1 MDANEFRIRD
11 PRGFPHEG
19 VQTEKPPPKLS
30 FSENSSSLVRC
41 VPNERA
47 TFFVKIDCDED
58 SDLLPLKFEWSRGEL
73 PIENSDR
80 FRITQ
85 TSTAVQ
91 LAVEHVQR
99 EDAGHY
105 TLIARTKGNNV
116 IRKDVELIV
125 EDRSTGEDP
134 PIFLRRLTDLS
145 VKVGTR
151 TRLLVEIRSSTELKL
166 TWYRNDRRICE
177 TDRIKEINEGTFH
190 YLEVS
195 PVILE
200 DGGQWMVL
208 AENTG
213 GRNSCIAHLNVLVP
227 KAYKTPEFIEEL
239 RAILTQ
245 QGTVSL
251 ECKVVGVPTPQLR
264 WFKDSKEIKAGDVFA
279 LTANVDDPTSLGT
292 YTCEAVNCMGKSYSS
307 SKVHVMGRGSREGS
321 LKPAD
326 SIPNNAPPPIFTN
339 ELRDLS
345 VRIGEPIILGCQ
357 VVVPPWP
364 KTVVWYN
371 KNGRIESSERYKL
384 IEDGL
389 GVYMIEVKPS
399 ESCDEGEWKCVVTSY
414 EGCVGI
420 STCNVTMDIPK
431 NYRKPRFM
439 ESLRAVLTEEG
450 LVSFECKVVGFPT
463 PVLKWFKD
471 GQELKPG
478 DVYQLTGTNSLGT
491 YCCIAKNC
499 MGESSSVAVL
509 TVEDIKNQLNDE
521 ERLTFANQNQP
532 PKFVVGLKSQE
543 AKINEFFQFTVNV
556 NATPDPML
564 SWFRDEFPIEN
575 SERYSHYRGEQDNW
589 HLDIRAV
596 EFVDQAEWKCV
607 AVNDF
612 GTSVTSS
619 YLKLQIPRHYKKPRF
634 LECLRAVLTEEGA
647 VNLECKVIGVP
658 QPVLKWYKDG
668 VELKPGDIHRIIS
681 GQDGTC
687 CLGTYTCEARNCM
700 GVVAS
705 SASLLGFEE
714 AYKNQKHEQAQENEL
729 QRNFSLSTIQEERTS
744 QLYETPVG
752 DITIDSKGEVSFS
765 FDGKEVSVSLYETP
779 DLTEEEAL
787 KIVEMY
793 ADQISEHVT
802 EHNVV
807 ELPPLRFVKET
818 SQSGKLLMEAVV
830 IDISPEYFSHEED
843 MRTEAGLDDISIN
856 EITVH
861 GSSGH
866 EGDTDREAEN
876 YAQRSF
882 EKMEEDLSLTAPIRK
897 RKKSRPTETTEE
909 FYSLSKASDS
919 QAGDEEDTSDLQT
932 FASATQMSSRID
944 SAAGPDAAQPAD
956 GMQPPKRKKA
966 KGKTTDS
973 DSSKTTEDDTKMQ
986 DISGAV
992 GDGLMSVKPVKVI
1005 SSATEIEQN
1014 LRTLLPLAKSLKT
1027 IEHHLTIVENE
1038 VVEQAAMMMT
1048 SGSAEQSIAI
1058 IRNIIDPVKQVEC
1071 KLRAYSGET
1080 PLDALFQTMEED
1092 IRKLHTSLQ
1101 VIEKCVEID
1110 ETGVTL
1116 IQRTSVCIIDSVGD
1130 QLIKALQEVQSIAKT
1145 FESTSLRAH
1154 IDLTA
1159 DDIRQGLEITQGTIK
1174 SQALLQEAQEL
1185 EAAKHLSETVA
1196 KLQARPEGEP
1206 ASFANISDAKLPD
1219 EADALKLIC
1228 QPVVNI
1234 QAALEKVE
1242 NELSLEENEEQIY
1255 KKVHK
1260 KVLENIV
1267 EPIKE
1272 LQSVLEIIERKAE
1285 ALAGTESTEQKV
1297 NMAILDIVTP
1307 ALFELNKGMEI
1318 ILNESSDNV
1327 QAGML
1332 TVSTVESMVP
1342 PLQEIQN
1349 GLAQLTQ
1356 DVESGHF
1363 TEEAVLDSA
1372 DTQKL
1377 LQSIAQSVLHFET
1390 NIERISARLSPNV
1403 QSGLFN
1409 IKEEMSALIGNV
1421 LNENITKYH
1430 VTLLENLKRPIDELN
1445 YCIRQIEGKSISGSL
1460 TDFIDPLHSLSD
1472 RVHLGQEIMHMSG
1485 AKQNEKNLE
1494 VLDRMEQLIRRVEI
1508 DIEEHEFK
1516 VLQREVELDEK
1527 RANEE
1532 EKSFLY
1538 MRQAMEMKIAQ
1549 DEAGQN
1555 IQELLHTVTE
1565 IEATPDL
1572 DAQTQKVLSVLD
1584 QSLTGLV
1591 ADVEK
1596 LKESPSTREE
1606 NEAATKVLTDIAK
1619 PLQAAA
1625 EVLRRALTPAK
1636 ELKVEQ
1642 LPQRVCLQ
1650 AVLQELNEVVEN
1662 IPEQNEQNVKLK
1674 ALPIVQSVLKIV
1686 PALQTI
1692 TDLPQA
1698 STAVTHAE
1706 KKKAAADVDSGAAK
1720 RPKMAAEV
1728 SDEVETARTPDAPTT
1743 VKVEENV
1750 ETPLAA
1756 EAQHTAEPQQ
1766 EASSTDASRPA
1777 AKAADDASTLEDIS
1791 AMKSAAESLPA
1802 DSLASGAEDKTDHLK
1817 AFEANKN
1824 KVNALLSQLKNS
1836 IATVLAHC
1844 DEVDVGSLQVETAQQ
1859 VKASLSKLAGVTE
1872 CIADVHQPIVVET
1885 LGSLSDAS
1893 ECRTF
1898 AEAVCHLEACVV
1910 QVEECMAQ
1918 ADLKELSGGGSISE
1932 LKTLALPL
1940 QDLKECITVFHNEEL
1955 EQVMSLAT
1963 ASLPL
1968 TSAQVLQDI
1977 QPFVLSIKESQAIE
1991 TLQSLAADESLAQ
2004 LKQFIKP
2011 IQELQTAVLSAA
2023 EQVHLSQIESL
2034 PQQASIA
2041 VLEKCAKPIQDIR
2054 EALLQV
2060 QEETPLSTLE
2070 ATPAL
2075 QVLKEKS
2082 EVVYNLLQYCEKV
2095 DLHILE
2101 NLADM
2106 STQADVSAL
2115 KSCAELKSLETQLEP
2130 AVSAKQAT
2138 VKYLDVKECIADGI
2152 KQIQVCLTSA
2162 EKTVVPELND
2172 VGEVMKEL
2180 KRELEY
2186 MQSELSKPAAQ
2197 QNAAKANRSVA
2208 KTMFKLKEC
2217 LVHTYEAGVEKSLDE
2232 IEKTFEDILTALPTL
2247 EIQLAQEMYAKIEAS
2262 LHAFNTTCAQPETP
2276 ELEKLIEPIGDILS
2290 STKAINELKSIDVE
2304 KSSLVVAQLQSHL
2317 MAAFRAL
2324 NEVSESLS
2332 GAGREA
2338 VLKAQDAVLATN
2350 EFIAEASEQIRT
2362 IELLQ
2367 EVDSLTPSLA
2377 AIPGSFTSASEQER
2391 KQALLET
2398 LMQRVT
2404 QGKAF
2409 LQSIEDGLN
2418 ANNPVFYRLAEQ
2430 NELDISSVEAAL
2442 IRIEKEIIPKLE
2454 TQVPAA
2460 DDSALVDVLGVHLKS
2475 LQDSLAKLN
2484 TAAIVVEKV
2493 RVDVETRSI
2502 EQQEPEPG
2510 LVAQKSVT
2518 STTPQQTSAK
2528 KESSQLRETSLPA
2541 EEDISTLEEISA
2553 IESYLGSPPPIS
2565 RAEEAPPT
2573 PPADKGKVD
2582 VLLSQLKSSIVS
2594 VLAHGH
2600 EVDVASLQLET
2611 AQQIKA
2617 SLTKLQHVNECFA
2630 DVRQPTVIE
2639 PPLLSLSDASECKT
2653 FADAVCNLDA
2663 FVVQVEECLAQSDL
2677 SVQAISEL
2685 KTLAQPLHEVK
2696 ECVRVFHNE
2705 ELEHV
2710 LSLPTISMQ
2719 LTSAQVLQ
2727 DIQPFVLSI
2736 KENHALETLQS
2747 LAENASLA
2755 QLKQFIQPIQE
2766 LESAILS
2773 NVEQVHLSQAENI
2786 SRQESTAILEKCAKP
2801 IWDIREA
2808 LLQVQEET
2816 PLSTLEDCPALK
2828 VVKEQTDVIYH
2839 LLQYCEQV
2847 DMNALENIVEMSTQA
2862 DVSALKSC
2870 VELKSVH
2877 TQLEPPAT
2885 GVVESVKLQDVR
2897 ESITNGINQL
2907 QTCLE
2912 KSTANNVP
2920 ELCEVEVAMQELQH
2934 ELQSMQDELTKPAAE
2949 QQAAESQTRVAKV
2962 MFKLKECI
2970 VHTYEAGVEESLDD
2984 IERTFADILQ
2994 AMPTL
2999 ELQLAQEMCGKLE
3012 SAASEFVTSCT
3023 QSDDLADFRKLT
3035 QPLELVLASTKAI
3048 GELKLVEVQ
3057 KSSLAVANLQSH
3069 LMAVFRALDEIGE
3082 SAAANERK
3090 NISQLQNAVLSISEF
3105 IDTSENTL
3113 RAIELIQELDTLM
3126 TQLSFVANEVRL
3138 AKANESKRT
3147 YLEAINSGV
3156 ASAKAFLLSIDEGLK
3171 INNSVFVKLAA
3182 ENEVD
3187 IESVQAALIRLEN
3200 EILEKARTE
3209 SSTTEEE
3216 EAVVDALRVHL
3227 KNLQDKLLA
3236 LNNAAAKEKPKVAEP
3251 EVVEAKIN
3259 QKSAAVSEVDD
3270 GAKESEAVTE
3280 IREQPADKKESLE
3293 QAEPGKVTEIE
3304 VVQPIVKKEAGPIEA
3319 EAIAPQA
3326 ATHEQATPEE
3336 KLEVTADETKPQAAI
3351 SAKDKDT
3358 QEAPEAVV
3366 EPKEPQAPTLPTE
3379 PYLQKAEE
3387 LINNTLALTQA
3398 LSNQK
3403 LSKATTEVYK
3413 SVELTLKEI
3422 KNLLQTQPSN
3432 TIEDH
3437 IFLPLFKLKDLIA
3450 FIKRTPMDDVSKAEE
3465 AQQVIQH
3472 TNGVLLQILNGHR
3485 GLRNAMIFDITEA
3498 TLPYIGSITSFITQV
3513 FPNDRNLCAISR
3525 ALQRIS
3531 TEMNALKKENTSNM
3545 DRGSR
3550 AYQNL
3555 QSALYELKNSL
3566 DTLCAEQKIE
3576 ILLLQKESLERI
3588 CKAMDE
3594 GQLRD
3599 VIELIQEFEVQKDFF
3614 VQMLEALK
3622 IMSQQQAA
3630 AARQEDSKAEKPE
3643 QAAADEA
3650 LKQHIENVLNVIA
3663 GDERL
3668 KDIGSELSESL
3679 NDDERFAKLVFK
3691 LREHIVHTY
3700 DGGPRAADEN
3710 AEKLEDIIE
3719 NLLASNPEAARKLTE
3734 EYYEY
3739 IKNNVK
3745 QIPERIKAI
3754 ENAELR
3760 KKVSALNPRLK
3771 ALSAVAKAVKEL
3783 KTVKKLADTQ
3793 ENLKKELLN
3802 TVEFLDDLA
3811 KSLAADLQANI
3822 EKLKKLAL
3830 REYDYVNNSEKAA
3843 QAPKIL
3849 LDTYFLTS
3857 GFNDLC
3863 AKLQRAELV
3872 TAEAKESEVV
3882 VLETKDAQ
3890 LNVEVKPKVEVVE
3903 EKEQL
3908 QQDAV
3913 TGRDVT
3919 VEPQVTTAATEIAEV
3934 PTFDEKEV
3942 SMEVEDVQRAI
3953 AIEEPKTKTVDE
3965 SKSEEK
3971 LVAEADKAPAATE
3984 EPLNPNL
3991 LKHFTDIVEVTAKIR
4006 NEVGAT
4012 KNSILRAK
4020 LLQFDAPLATIGT
4033 ISETV
4038 KLSNNIDKSSEKIAT
4053 LQKVLMNL
4061 FVTLDDL
4068 QQQSTGELTKHIED
4082 VKKLALSGFESVEKS
4097 ATSADSEK
4105 ILLSICDLTKGVLE
4119 VCKELQK
4126 IEEEPLETTETT
4138 DTQTIFEEQ
4147 VQETKT
4153 EQSAAVKEVNEQV
4166 LAETRSQV
4174 EDEGKKEDQP
4184 AEKVADEIVEE
4195 QAGKAQQ
4202 ETPTTGDN
4210 EAKDKEKAAPESQN
4224 IEEEVL
4230 VETKPQIG
4238 EQKKT
4243 EELPEEKIKE
4253 QKAEAQV
4260 LSTDET
4266 KADVKEEKPKTEEPA
4281 TSEQKQEELQPQIE
4295 EQIPRPQIEEQIVE
4309 NIVAKEA
4316 TTESPKQADKPAEV
4330 TIEEQLTPET
4340 LKSEEIPSQEPAS
4353 VAEEQKR
4360 EEKEA
4365 QREVAAFT
4373 DKQALEEATR
4383 VVEKEKT
4390 NQEQVVAKLSE
4401 EKAESESEEQKAQ
4414 NEQQEENKI
4423 LSQVEAEEQAILET
4437 KTEKVEPQVEAKKL
4451 EEAVEKEKTVEQ
4463 VSPQSKAIDTLI
4475 TKPEAQIATKEET
4488 KEQPEEQVT
4497 PETQPVTEIQES
4509 KEVKPEVEKA
4519 EKQIEKPKNPLEIP
4533 EEHVAQEA
4541 KASPTVEVATSRE
4554 DKPET
4559 TAIKDSSEEPIPLG
4573 EKRIKAV
4580 TEETKTEVKEEAK
4593 KVQEQLL
4600 EDILEPQEANDENRK
4615 PEIEDHVASVALIAD
4630 VEKSGLQLSE
4640 ENKGAEET
4648 EQVKPAVTEKVGIVA
4663 EQLKPELK
4671 KEKLE
4676 GEIDTEKQKA
4686 EERDELRK
4694 AKEELTPKENP
4705 HEQKVEKSTTDKKEI
4720 TDLQPS
4726 QELST
4731 KLEQYFASISQT
4743 AVKATAKIPEIK
4755 PQIIHEKLVALPPL
4769 LEKIVQVSENVK
4781 NLQRVEKSAQR
4792 MVTLQKALMDTFV
4805 IFDDLH
4811 EIATTEVKTQL
4822 EKVKELALHL
4832 YDNIEKSEKY
4842 VESEGVLLDLVQ
4854 LTGSVLEV
4862 CSILQKEVS
4871 HEKVIEAKPI
4881 EKKLGEEEKPT
4892 EQKVEEKQ
4900 EPEEKVIEK
4909 TPEEKQITEKDTLA
4923 KVPEEKVVAQKHE
4936 ESKVP
4941 TQEAVEKLVET
4952 TESDKLIATP
4962 TEQKKSQ
4969 DTEKDK
4975 VLEDTK
4981 LKEKAGKQK
4990 SVEEK
4995 LSEKSTEKKPVE
5007 QKVEEKPIKQTDEE
5021 VKKIDA
5027 KVPETEKT
5035 NETPIELRESEMSK
5049 ETTAN
5054 QKSAEDKPHEKMLE
5068 EETVEKKS
5076 EEKSN
5081 EQEEKVKG
5089 KPKEKLQETLT
5100 EQKQPN
5106 EIEIEEIEQEKPK
5119 EKAAKQKSV
5128 EDKVPEKVPV
5138 EKPVEKTTAEK
5149 ESEAE
5154 SKAQQIEEKKKLKDK
5169 VTEEKPEEMQAV
5181 GQDTLDAKKLEAE
5194 KINEIVFEP
5203 KEEKVIEPKSV
5214 EVKPQEEL
5222 GEKPVEKKVQEKS
5235 TEKKDEAKENLK
5247 EKVDEA
5253 AVEEKR
5259 QVGLEAQ
5266 KSELDKETEI
5276 EQKKLEDEGHKEKPV
5291 EKIVQEKTAEEKDE
5305 EKKKKE
5311 KLPEP
5316 KAKEVSVDETK
5327 KESEQKKAQEEKSK
5341 KEEKTGDQKIGVAK
5355 PTEQDAAKT
5364 KPVEVEKIEDANVK
5378 DDEKNPKLEEFYKN
5392 ITETQNILQKEIE
5405 AAKDILLSQKLTA
5418 LQPQIEKL
5426 VLITQTIKN
5435 NDCVEKASKDIVRL
5449 QRVLMDIFITFDDLH
5464 DAKFHILKSK
5474 IEEIKT
5480 SALAEYD
5487 YIEKGKRQINSEEL
5501 LERMSILLKKV
5512 LDTCVELR
5520 KVSENVPV
5528 ESAEPDSDKDNTA
5541 KAATAEKVETVE
5553 KKAKV
5558 EPAEEPLNQSLPLY
5572 YNQIVESVSK
5582 TSVKLSEMDD
5592 NGFRVKLMPLH
5603 STLQGV
5609 LSSAEH
5615 LKGVNKIEKSKE
5627 KVVTLQKS
5635 LMDIYVLYDDLQ
5647 AINVQELKGDL
5658 EQVKTLALKHYDLID
5673 KSVREVNS
5681 QEILEELV
5689 KLCLEIHRVS
5699 EMICQHV
5706 KTSKDEETLKKAK
5719 ESAEAADTEK
5729 KLDRKKEKVKEEKK
5743 ADDSAEKSDKKKAEE
5758 KVIEEAKK
5766 VEEKPKSKDKKNTT
5780 EKEIRKEETLKEAV
5794 DAKKQSDLTEKTTE
5808 APEKAEQQTAIDII
5822 QKKVEEENK
5831 LEKVGDEPATKVD
5844 KEEEKPKKVE
5854 RKKSPREVRTEK
5866 KEELTRIEK
5875 EAIDAIVPTMQE
5887 STDKPRLTEEKVK
5900 VESQKISA
5908 EEDEKKKKV
5917 EEESVETTPKK
5928 EAEEAKIRE
5937 AAAKVEEPKKDERKK
5952 STEEVKAADNK
5963 QPGEVS
5969 EPEVTETL
5977 PKKSAEKPAEKLTE
5991 ELDEA
5996 DEKPKKIARKK
6007 SEEEIKKIQEK
6018 PTSPKQVAEKK
6029 DLEKLEEVEK
6039 PKKDIELPEEKPK
6052 IDIKEKSVE
6061 AEKKADEKK
6070 PEESKSLENKL
6081 EPSAT
6086 EESEKAVD
6094 KPKDVKVEKGAEEDK
6109 TVEQEKSEK
6118 LEVFEKKAEI
6128 VEKPEDKLEKLDEK
6142 PAEEADKAQEK
6153 PIKEKGK
6160 MSAEEVKKG
6169 EEEKTAT
6176 LEAVKKKPETVEK
6189 SEEKLAKKPGE
6200 EADKTLEKHKKEKR
6214 KKSAE
6219 EVKKVEEEKPAIVE
6233 ASEKKTETVEK
6244 SEDKLAE
6251 KPGEEADKTLEKHKK
6266 EKRKKS
6272 ADEVKKVEEE
6282 KPAIVEAVEKKT
6294 ETVEKS
6300 EDKLAEKPGEE
6311 ADKTLEKHKK
6321 EKRKK
6326 SAGEVKKVEE
6336 EKPAIVE
6343 AVEKKP
6349 ETVEKSEEKLAE
6361 KPVEEADKTVEEHK
6375 KEKRKKS
6382 ADEVKKVEEEKPA
6395 NLEAVEK
6402 KPQTVEKP
6410 EEKLAEKPVEEA
6422 DKTVE
6427 EHKKEKRKKSADE
6440 VKKVEEE
6447 KPANLEAVEKKPQTV
6462 EKPEEPLS
6470 DESSKTLEKPNEEK
6484 KEKSAEEVKKVEE
6497 EKPAFVEAVEKK
6509 PETVEKSEEKL
6520 AEKPVEEADKTL
6532 EKHKKEKRK
6541 KTQEIVEKKA
6551 EAIETRDKKSAEK
6564 PIIEAEKTVENRK
6577 EDKGKK
6583 NEEEEKKI
6591 EPIKKPAEKP
6601 VEEVEKLEE
6610 KPKKEKKK
6618 KSVEEEKAADK
6629 KKPEA
6634 VENKPEAAE
6643 NLDKKPEDK
6652 PADKPPKET
6661 EKVEEKPQKRKK
6673 SAEKDKEVIEK
6684 QVEPTPKVTEE
6695 IKTEADKT
6703 KKEKRKKSIAEDKQ
6717 PIDITKEATT
6727 KKTEDMSITQKDVTE
6742 VVEPKSAQQIITKPA
6757 EAAKEKA
6764 LDVVDAVPLEK
6775 SMSRAEKPSE
6785 VEYKDKREAR
6795 NARRAPNVELKL
6807 TNRNSALGSN
6817 IKLTCSISGAE
6828 LKVDWYRDKTL
6839 IANDDKYRKTFNDG
6853 LSCLEIRTAN
6863 AGDAG
6868 VYRCVAANRNGEVET
6883 SCLVTVYDVPTTKF
6897 GTTPI
6902 FTRNIRVF
6910 EPTAFLVA
6918 WYLDFTV
6925 PTKEVKLLNS
6935 HND

>member
-1 MDANEFRIRD
+1 
-11 PRGFPHEG
+11 
-19 VQTEKPPPKLS
+19 
-30 FSENSSSLVRC
+30 
-41 VPNERA
+41 
-47 TFFVKIDCDED
+47 
-58 SDLLPLKFEWSRGEL
+58 SRGEL

-125 EDRSTGEDP
+125 DDRSTGEDP
-134 PIFLRRLTDLS
+134 PIFLRRLVDLS

-239 RAILTQ
+239 RAVLTQ

-463 PVLKWFKD
+463 PLLKWFKD

-944 SAAGPDAAQPAD
+944 SAAGPDAAQPAE

-966 KGKTTDS
+966 KGKATDS

-1130 QLIKALQEVQSIAKT
+1130 QLIKALQEVQNIAKT

-1234 QAALEKVE
+1234 QAALEQVE

-1485 AKQNEKNLE
+1485 AKQNERNLE

-1549 DEAGQN
+1549 DEAGQY

-1642 LPQRVCLQ
+1642 LPQSVSLQ

-1720 RPKMAAEV
+1720 KPKMAAEV
-1728 SDEVETARTPDAPTT
+1728 SDEVETAPIPDAPTT
-1743 VKVEENV
+1743 VKVE
-1750 ETPLAA
+1750 
-1756 EAQHTAEPQQ
+1756 
-1766 EASSTDASRPA
+1766 PA
-1777 AKAADDASTLEDIS
+1777 TKAADDASTLEDIS

-1802 DSLASGAEDKTDHLK
+1802 DSLASGPEDKTDHLK

-1940 QDLKECITVFHNEEL
+1940 QDLKECIKVFHNEEL

-2011 IQELQTAVLSAA
+2011 IQELQTAVLSTA

-2060 QEETPLSTLE
+2060 QDETPLSTLE

-2095 DLHILE
+2095 DLHVLE

-2162 EKTVVPELND
+2162 EKNVVPELHD

-2180 KRELEY
+2180 KRELEH
-2186 MQSELSKPAAQ
+2186 MQSELSEPTAQ

-2262 LHAFNTTCAQPETP
+2262 LHAFNTTCAQPEAP

-2332 GAGREA
+2332 GAVREA

-2510 LVAQKSVT
+2510 LVAQKSLT

-2617 SLTKLQHVNECFA
+2617 SLTKLQNVNECFA

-2653 FADAVCNLDA
+2653 FADAVCNLEA
-2663 FVVQVEECLAQSDL
+2663 CVVQVEECLAQSELQDL
-2677 SVQAISEL
+2677 SAQAISEL

-2696 ECVRVFHNE
+2696 ECVRVFRNE

-2747 LAENASLA
+2747 LAENALLA

-2897 ESITNGINQL
+2897 ESISNGINQL

-2934 ELQSMQDELTKPAAE
+2934 ELQSMQNELTKPAAE

-3069 LMAVFRALDEIGE
+3069 LMAIFRALDEIGE
-3082 SAAANERK
+3082 SAAANERT
-3090 NISQLQNAVLSISEF
+3090 NFSQLQNAVLSISEF

-3138 AKANESKRT
+3138 AKANESKRA

-3171 INNSVFVKLAA
+3171 INNYVFVKLAA

-3200 EILEKARTE
+3200 EILEKVRTA

-3227 KNLQDKLLA
+3227 KNLQDKFLA

-3259 QKSAAVSEVDD
+3259 QKSAAVSEP
-3270 GAKESEAVTE
+3270 E
-3280 IREQPADKKESLE
+3280 
-3293 QAEPGKVTEIE
+3293 KVTAIE

-3326 ATHEQATPEE
+3326 VTHEQATPEE

-3379 PYLQKAEE
+3379 PYLQRAEE

-3398 LSNQK
+3398 LSNQE

-3432 TIEDH
+3432 IIEDH

-3465 AQQVIQH
+3465 AQQVIQN

-3630 AARQEDSKAEKPE
+3630 AARQEDSKAEKLE

-3700 DGGPRAADEN
+3700 DGGPRAADES

-3739 IKNNVK
+3739 IENNVK
-3745 QIPERIKAI
+3745 QISEKIKII

-3760 KKVSALNPRLK
+3760 TKVSALNPRLK
-3771 ALSAVAKAVKEL
+3771 ALAAVVKDVKEL
-3783 KTVKKLADTQ
+3783 KIAKKLADRQ
-3793 ENLKKELLN
+3793 KNLKKELLN

-3811 KSLAADLQANI
+3811 KPLAADLQANI

-3830 REYDYVNNSEKAA
+3830 REYDYINNSEKAA

-3857 GFNDLC
+3857 GLTDLC
-3863 AKLQRAELV
+3863 AKLQRAALV

-3882 VLETKDAQ
+3882 VLETEDAQ
-3890 LNVEVKPKVEVVE
+3890 LKVEVKPKVEVVE

-3913 TGRDVT
+3913 TGRDVS

-3934 PTFDEKEV
+3934 PAFDEKEV

-3971 LVAEADKAPAATE
+3971 LVAEADKAPTTTE
-3984 EPLNPNL
+3984 EPLKPNL

-4012 KNSILRAK
+4012 KNPILRAK

-4082 VKKLALSGFESVEKS
+4082 VKKLALSGFETVEKS
-4097 ATSADSEK
+4097 AASADSEK

-4119 VCKELQK
+4119 VCKELLK
-4126 IEEEPLETTETT
+4126 IEEEQLETTETT

-4153 EQSAAVKEVNEQV
+4153 EQVAAVKEVQEQV
-4166 LAETRSQV
+4166 LAETRPQL

-4184 AEKVADEIVEE
+4184 AEKVADARVEE

-4202 ETPTTGDN
+4202 ETPTTGNN
-4210 EAKDKEKAAPESQN
+4210 ETKDKEKAAPESQN
-4224 IEEEVL
+4224 IEEEVS

-4243 EELPEEKIKE
+4243 EELPEEKNK
-4253 QKAEAQV
+4253 
-4260 LSTDET
+4260 
-4266 KADVKEEKPKTEEPA
+4266 
-4281 TSEQKQEELQPQIE
+4281 
-4295 EQIPRPQIEEQIVE
+4295 RIEEQIVE
-4309 NIVAKEA
+4309 DIVAKEA
-4316 TTESPKQADKPAEV
+4316 TTESPKQADNPAEV
-4330 TIEEQLTPET
+4330 TIEEQLMPET
-4340 LKSEEIPSQEPAS
+4340 LKSEEIPSQEPVS

-4360 EEKEA
+4360 EKKEA
-4365 QREVAAFT
+4365 QREVAAST
-4373 DKQALEEATR
+4373 DKQALEEVTR

-4390 NQEQVVAKLSE
+4390 NQEQVVAKEQLSE
-4401 EKAESESEEQKAQ
+4401 EKAQSESEEQKEAQ
-4414 NEQQEENKI
+4414 NEQQEEKKI
-4423 LSQVEAEEQAILET
+4423 LSQVETEEQAILET

-4533 EEHVAQEA
+4533 EVHVAQET

-4573 EKRIKAV
+4573 EKTIKAV

-4615 PEIEDHVASVALIAD
+4615 PEIEDQVASVALIVD
-4630 VEKSGLQLSE
+4630 VKKPELQLSE

-4648 EQVKPAVTEKVGIVA
+4648 EQVKPAVTEKVGEQGVA

-4743 AVKATAKIPEIK
+4743 AVKVTAKISEIK
-4755 PQIIHEKLVALPPL
+4755 PQRIHEKLVALPPL
-4769 LEKIVQVSENVK
+4769 LEKIIQVSENVK
-4781 NLQRVEKSAQR
+4781 NLQRVEKAAQR

-4862 CSILQKEVS
+4862 CSVLQKEVS

-4881 EKKLGEEEKPT
+4881 EKKLGEEERPT

-4923 KVPEEKVVAQKHE
+4923 KVPEEIVVAQKPEEESIKQQHE
-4936 ESKVP
+4936 EPKVP

-4952 TESDKLIATP
+4952 TEADKLIESP

-4981 LKEKAGKQK
+4981 LKRKAGKQK

-5007 QKVEEKPIKQTDEE
+5007 QKVEEKSIRQTDEE
-5021 VKKIDA
+5021 MKKPDA
-5027 KVPETEKT
+5027 KVPETEKA
-5035 NETPIELRESEMSK
+5035 NETPIELREAEMSK
-5049 ETTAN
+5049 ETAAN
-5054 QKSAEDKPHEKMLE
+5054 QKSAEDKPHEKMPE

-5076 EEKSN
+5076 EEKSK

-5100 EQKQPN
+5100 GQKQPN
-5106 EIEIEEIEQEKPK
+5106 EIEIEQAIEQEKPK
-5119 EKAAKQKSV
+5119 EKPAKQKSV
-5128 EDKVPEKVPV
+5128 EDKVPEKVPA
-5138 EKPVEKTTAEK
+5138 EKPVEKNTAEK
-5149 ESEAE
+5149 ESEAQ
-5154 SKAQQIEEKKKLKDK
+5154 SKAQRIDENKKLKDK
-5169 VTEEKPEEMQAV
+5169 VTEEKPEEKQAV

-5194 KINEIVFEP
+5194 KVSEIVFEP
-5203 KEEKVIEPKSV
+5203 KEEKVIEPKPV

-5222 GEKPVEKKVQEKS
+5222 GEKPVEKKIQEKS

-5259 QVGLEAQ
+5259 QVCLEAQ
-5266 KSELDKETEI
+5266 KSELDKETEV

-5291 EKIVQEKTAEEKDE
+5291 EKKVQEKTAEEKDE
-5305 EKKKKE
+5305 EKNKKE

-5316 KAKEVSVDETK
+5316 KAQEVPVDETK
-5327 KESEQKKAQEEKSK
+5327 IESEQKKAQEEKSK

-5364 KPVEVEKIEDANVK
+5364 KPVEVEKIEDAIVK
-5378 DDEKNPKLEEFYKN
+5378 DDEKNPKLEEFYKK

-5426 VLITQTIKN
+5426 VVITQTIKN

-5464 DAKFHILKSK
+5464 DVKFHILKSK

-5501 LERMSILLKKV
+5501 LKRMSILLKKV

-5558 EPAEEPLNQSLPLY
+5558 EPTEEPLNQSLPLY

-5592 NGFRVKLMPLH
+5592 NEFRVKLMPLH

-5647 AINVQELKGDL
+5647 AINAQELKGDL

-5673 KSVREVNS
+5673 KSFREVNS
-5681 QEILEELV
+5681 QEILVELV
-5689 KLCLEIHRVS
+5689 KLCQEIHRVS
-5699 EMICQHV
+5699 ENICQYV
-5706 KTSKDEETLKKAK
+5706 KRSKEEETLKKAK
-5719 ESAEAADTEK
+5719 ESAEAADAEK
-5729 KLDRKKEKVKEEKK
+5729 KLDKKKEKVEDEKK
-5743 ADDSAEKSDKKKAEE
+5743 ADDSAEKSDKKVAQE

-5780 EKEIRKEETLKEAV
+5780 EKEIRKEEMLKEAV

-5822 QKKVEEENK
+5822 QKKIEEENK

-5854 RKKSPREVRTEK
+5854 RKKSPREVRAEK
-5866 KEELTRIEK
+5866 REELTRIEK
-5875 EAIDAIVPTMQE
+5875 EAIEAIVPTMQE

-5900 VESQKISA
+5900 VENQKISA
-5908 EEDEKKKKV
+5908 EEDEKKKKM
-5917 EEESVETTPKK
+5917 EETSVETTPKK
-5928 EAEEAKIRE
+5928 EAEEDKIRE
-5937 AAAKVEEPKKDERKK
+5937 AAVKVEEHKKDESKK
-5952 STEEVKAADNK
+5952 STEEVKAADKK

-5977 PKKSAEKPAEKLTE
+5977 PKKSAEKPDDKPAEKLTE
-5991 ELDEA
+5991 ELNEA
-5996 DEKPKKIARKK
+5996 DKKPKKTARKK

-6018 PTSPKQVAEKK
+6018 PTSPKQVGEKK
-6029 DLEKLEEVEK
+6029 DLETLEEVEK

-6052 IDIKEKSVE
+6052 IDVKEKRVE

-6070 PEESKSLENKL
+6070 PEESKNNKNKL
-6081 EPSAT
+6081 EPTAT

-6109 TVEQEKSEK
+6109 TAEQEKSEK
-6118 LEVFEKKAEI
+6118 LEVFEKKAE
-6128 VEKPEDKLEKLDEK
+6128 KLAEK

-6153 PIKEKGK
+6153 PINEKRK

-6169 EEEKTAT
+6169 EEEKPAT

-6200 EADKTLEKHKKEKR
+6200 EADKTLEKHKK
-6214 KKSAE
+6214 
-6219 EVKKVEEEKPAIVE
+6219 
-6233 ASEKKTETVEK
+6233 
-6244 SEDKLAE
+6244 
-6251 KPGEEADKTLEKHKK
+6251 
-6266 EKRKKS
+6266 
-6272 ADEVKKVEEE
+6272 
-6282 KPAIVEAVEKKT
+6282 
-6294 ETVEKS
+6294 
-6300 EDKLAEKPGEE
+6300 
-6311 ADKTLEKHKK
+6311 
-6321 EKRKK
+6321 
-6326 SAGEVKKVEE
+6326 
-6336 EKPAIVE
+6336 
-6343 AVEKKP
+6343 
-6349 ETVEKSEEKLAE
+6349 
-6361 KPVEEADKTVEEHK
+6361 
-6375 KEKRKKS
+6375 
-6382 ADEVKKVEEEKPA
+6382 
-6395 NLEAVEK
+6395 
-6402 KPQTVEKP
+6402 
-6410 EEKLAEKPVEEA
+6410 
-6422 DKTVE
+6422 
-6427 EHKKEKRKKSADE
+6427 
-6440 VKKVEEE
+6440 
-6447 KPANLEAVEKKPQTV
+6447 
-6462 EKPEEPLS
+6462 
-6470 DESSKTLEKPNEEK
+6470 
-6484 KEKSAEEVKKVEE
+6484 
-6497 EKPAFVEAVEKK
+6497 
-6509 PETVEKSEEKL
+6509 
-6520 AEKPVEEADKTL
+6520 
-6532 EKHKKEKRK
+6532 
-6541 KTQEIVEKKA
+6541 
-6551 EAIETRDKKSAEK
+6551 
-6564 PIIEAEKTVENRK
+6564 
-6577 EDKGKK
+6577 
-6583 NEEEEKKI
+6583 
-6591 EPIKKPAEKP
+6591 
-6601 VEEVEKLEE
+6601 
-6610 KPKKEKKK
+6610 
-6618 KSVEEEKAADK
+6618 
-6629 KKPEA
+6629 
-6634 VENKPEAAE
+6634 
-6643 NLDKKPEDK
+6643 
-6652 PADKPPKET
+6652 
-6661 EKVEEKPQKRKK
+6661 
-6673 SAEKDKEVIEK
+6673 
-6684 QVEPTPKVTEE
+6684 
-6695 IKTEADKT
+6695 
-6703 KKEKRKKSIAEDKQ
+6703 
-6717 PIDITKEATT
+6717 
-6727 KKTEDMSITQKDVTE
+6727 
-6742 VVEPKSAQQIITKPA
+6742 
-6757 EAAKEKA
+6757 
-6764 LDVVDAVPLEK
+6764 
-6775 SMSRAEKPSE
+6775 
-6785 VEYKDKREAR
+6785 
-6795 NARRAPNVELKL
+6795 
-6807 TNRNSALGSN
+6807 
-6817 IKLTCSISGAE
+6817 
-6828 LKVDWYRDKTL
+6828 
-6839 IANDDKYRKTFNDG
+6839 
-6853 LSCLEIRTAN
+6853 
-6863 AGDAG
+6863 
-6868 VYRCVAANRNGEVET
+6868 
-6883 SCLVTVYDVPTTKF
+6883 
-6897 GTTPI
+6897 
-6902 FTRNIRVF
+6902 
-6910 EPTAFLVA
+6910 
-6918 WYLDFTV
+6918 
-6925 PTKEVKLLNS
+6925 
-6935 HND
+6935 